1 MSNPFYWFLLIVVV
15 LLGGAAWAV
24 RDTWA
29 SLRDQLA
36 YHAKNYALSYVKCAV
51 MVFIGMATSFR
62 EAFKG
67 ITAEMAAHYTWFD
80 WACIYF
86 LPLIAGA
93 NVLSAF
99 LDQSVA
105 KANEKR
111 VKAEASGEE
120 IDPAKVPVAE
130 RFAKLPEPPAT

>member
-15 LLGGAAWAV
+15 LGAGVLWAI

-36 YHAKNYALSYVKCAV
+36 YHAKTYALSYVKCAV

-67 ITAEMAAHYTWFD
+67 ITSQVAANYSWFD
-80 WACIYF
+80 WACLYF

-105 KANEKR
+105 KANAKR
-111 VKAEASGEE
+111 EHAEATGEE
-120 IDPAKVPVAE
+120 VDPAKVPAGE
-130 RFAKLPEPPAT
+130 RFAKLEEPKP